1 MKADPQD
8 QRRLLD
14 LQTVDSAIDQLEQR
28 VLTLPVHA
36 TINDLAQRRQ
46 AGHDAVVAARTNRG
60 DAEAARAKAEADVVP
75 VKERLQRNQKR
86 IQDGTLE
93 AKALTAMIDEVAHL
107 KTRVATLED
116 QELDAMEALE
126 QAEAG
131 VKAAEEALAEVEA
144 DLTAAVADRDTT
156 LARAREEMAALRARR
171 AELAGPLPKDLLA
184 LYDKVRARYHG
195 VGAASLQGRR
205 CTGCGLE
212 ATTAD
217 FNAYQAAPADEVVRC
232 TECQRL
238 LVRL

>member
-1 MKADPQD
+1 MKADPQS

-14 LQTVDSAIDQLEQR
+14 LQAVDSAIDQLEQR
-28 VLTLPVHA
+28 VVTLPVHA
-36 TINDLAQRRQ
+36 TITDLAQRRQ
-46 AGHDAVVAARTNRG
+46 AGRDALVAARTRRS
-60 DAEAARAKAEADVVP
+60 DAEATRAKAEADVVP

-86 IQDGTLE
+86 VQDGTLE
-93 AKALTAMIDEVAHL
+93 AKALTAMIDEIAHL

-126 QAEAG
+126 QAEAA
-131 VKAAEEALAEVEA
+131 VSAAEESLAGVEA
-144 DLTAAVADRDTT
+144 ELTAAVAERDST
-156 LARAREEMAALRARR
+156 LARARGEMAELRARR
-171 AELAGPLPKDLLA
+171 AELAGPLPADLVG

-205 CTGCGLE
+205 CLGCGLE

-217 FNAYQAAPADEVVRC
+217 FNSYTAAPADEVVRC

-238 LVRL
+238 LVRP